1 MFRFALPALAAGV
14 ACAPLAAAAEDTP
27 IRWLSQSQVT
37 SAQYPIETATMDAI
51 TESMP
56 FEVQRSEFQALGINM
71 GDGLRLVRSG
81 TFDIASITVG
91 LVAADDPFLE
101 GIDLI
106 GVSTTIPDL
115 REVVNAYREAFNAR
129 MEERFGVTALA
140 IWPFGSQ
147 IFFCNEPIET
157 LDDLQGLKVRSYT
170 ASMSTLLENLGATP
184 VTLAFPEVYPALQR
198 GVASCGITSPTSA
211 NTGDW
216 PEVTAHVLP
225 LSVSGAVQAHVVNL
239 DWWNDQPEEDRA
251 ALSEALS
258 ALEGEL
264 WTLAEQ
270 TNGEAVACTTG
281 GPCESDVYGAYDLA
295 LVDIS
300 EDDLTRL
307 RQIAA
312 DAIVSDWAE
321 RCARTYPE
329 CASVWNQTVGA
340 IRGISVE

>member
-1 MFRFALPALAAGV
+1 MVRFALPALAVTV
-14 ACAPLAAAAEDTP
+14 ACAPLTAAAETP

-51 TESMP
+51 TEDTP

-115 REVVNAYREAFNAR
+115 RGAVDAYREVFSAR
-129 MEERFGVTALA
+129 LEERFGVTALA

-170 ASMSTLLENLGATP
+170 ASMSTLLESLGATP

-198 GVASCGITSPTSA
+198 GVAECGITSPTSA
-211 NTGDW
+211 NTGNW
-216 PEVTAHVLP
+216 PEVTTHVLP

-239 DWWNDQPEEDRA
+239 DWWNGQSEEDQATLRA
-251 ALSEALS
+251 ALADLEDALW
-258 ALEGEL
+258 A
-264 WTLAEQ
+264 LAEE

-281 GPCESDVYGAYDLA
+281 GACDSDVYGAYDLT

-300 EDDLTRL
+300 DSDLARL
-307 RQIAA
+307 REISAE
-312 DAIVSDWAE
+312 AIVSDWAE
-321 RCARTYPE
+321 RCARTYPD
-329 CASVWNQTVGA
+329 CADVWTQTVGA
-340 IRGISVE
+340 IRGIAVE

>member
-211 NTGDW
+211 NTGNW
-216 PEVTAHVLP
+216 PEVTTHVLP